1 MKNNTN
7 NTHADLNTEFDHSEW
22 DRIDAEDAA
31 DWAYRINEFDMF
43 VTDRSSI
50 IIHGETDTQDE
61 WIGSDCIVPLDQ

>member
-43 VTDRSSI
+43 VTDRSS
-50 IIHGETDTQDE
+50 
-61 WIGSDCIVPLDQ
+61 LDQ